1 MFEPRGVI
9 FDLDGV
15 LVSTDEYHYRA
26 WKKLTDR
33 EGIYFDRR
41 INDRLRGVSRRESLE
56 IILEA
61 SSRAYTEEEKLRMAE
76 EKNDMYRRLLRKLTR
91 DDILPGVL
99 NVLEKLRNRG
109 ARLAVGS
116 SSKNAPMIL
125 ERIGLADCFDAV
137 VDGNQIS
144 RTKPDPEVFL
154 LAAERLNLPPL
165 QCSVV
170 EDAVPGILAAA
181 AAGMTP
187 IAVGAA
193 QGCDAAKYGF
203 PGLKDADVDVLLGE
217 QTILS
222 LQIKSQ

>member
-1 MFEPRGVI
+1 MLEPRGVI

-26 WKKLTDR
+26 WKQLADR
-33 EGIYFDRR
+33 ERIYFDRR

-61 SSRAYTEEEKLRMAE
+61 ASRPYTEEEKRKMAE
-76 EKNDMYRRLLRKLTR
+76 EKNEMYRRLLQKLTR

-99 NVLEKLRNRG
+99 NVLKELRRRG

-125 ERIGLADCFDAV
+125 ERTGLADRFDAV
-137 VDGNQIS
+137 VDGNQIT

-154 LAAERLNLPPL
+154 LAAKRLDLRPG

-170 EDAVPGILAAA
+170 EDAVPGILAAK

-193 QGCDAAKYGF
+193 WRCGAAKYGF
-203 PGLKDADVDVLLGE
+203 PSLEDADADVLLGG
-217 QTILS
+217 QTI
-222 LQIKSQ
+222 